1 MSDYDQFAYE
11 SFVDGTANPATTR
24 WIWWVNQLDHSQ
36 RVQAVALYDDVAAGE
51 GIEISDVAGRVVFI
65 KKDNIQY
72 LESALAAA
80 KTEMGL

>member
-1 MSDYDQFAYE
+1 M
-11 SFVDGTANPATTR
+11 
-24 WIWWVNQLDHSQ
+24 
-36 RVQAVALYDDVAAGE
+36 AAGE

-80 KTEMGL
+80 KTAMGL